1 MKKILN
7 IILTNKDI
15 YEMFKIDF
23 TYHSSQIEG
32 SKITKQ
38 ENTRLI
44 QTPFDKKLIS
54 LELKTYQHD
63 EVYENRNLG
72 LVFDK
77 MISTLFEPLTKQMI
91 CEWFKLLKQETYW
104 SNNHLHAIGKYRK
117 ENVEVGDSENF
128 ALSFQYIEE
137 HMINF
142 INDFNYKRKIT
153 IDDVCEFHCRFERI
167 HPFLDGNGR
176 IGRLIMLKQCL
187 MNNVTPFLIDNDTR
201 SEYINSLKL
210 YHQTN
215 FSSFLVEYCKKL
227 QTQFLI
233 KYESRFNVE
242 QNDRQL
248 QIINFIKQHGFIKR
262 TDVEKI
268 FNISPTSAKFLIKKL
283 IIKKVLQSKNDG
295 KLTIYVLNKL

>member
-1 MKKILN
+1 
-7 IILTNKDI
+7 
-15 YEMFKIDF
+15 MFKIDF
-23 TYHSSQIEG
+23 TYHSSRIEG
-32 SKITKQ
+32 SKITRH
-38 ENTRLI
+38 ENTKLI

-54 LELKTYQHD
+54 FELKTYKHD

-77 MISTLFEPLTKQMI
+77 MISSLFEPLTKQMI
-91 CEWFKLLKQETYW
+91 CEWFKLLKQETHW
-104 SNNHLHAIGKYRK
+104 STNHPHAVGKYRK

-187 MNNVTPFLIDNDTR
+187 MNNIAPFIIDNDTR

-210 YHQTN
+210 HHQTN
-215 FSSFLVEYCKKL
+215 FSSFLTEYCKKL

-233 KYESRFNVE
+233 KYESRFNIE
-242 QNDRQL
+242 QKDRQL
-248 QIINFIKQHGFIKR
+248 QITTFIKQHGYIKR
-262 TDVEKI
+262 TDVEKM
-268 FNISPTSAKFLIKKL
+268 FNISSTPAKNLIKKL
-283 IIKKVLQSKNDG
+283 IIKKIIESKNDG
-295 KLTIYVLNKL
+295 KLKIYILATHV